1 VPHGAEKAL
10 ERADSSKGTVRKKR
24 MDSSRVCSDTA
35 RGNGFKIKEGRFRM
49 DIRKF
54 FKIRVA
60 RHWHRLLTEVVG
72 AQSLETP
79 KVRGW
84 ALSTDGAAGVPV
96 HCRGV
101 GLDDL

>member
-1 VPHGAEKAL
+1 MPHGAEKAL

-49 DIRKF
+49 DIRKV

-60 RHWHRLLTEVVG
+60 RHWHKNK
-72 AQSLETP
+72 SCI
-79 KVRGW
+79 RGGITTCI
-84 ALSTDGAAGVPV
+84 STG
-96 HCRGV
+96 
-101 GLDDL
+101 